1 MDIKVGIFLEKA
13 TKWRQEL
20 EHLRT
25 IILDCGLTEE
35 WKWRVPCYTLQDSNI
50 VLINSFKDY
59 CAVGFFKGVLLKD
72 SEGILYQQTEN
83 SQSAR
88 LIRFSNLQEITESE
102 SVLKSYIRE
111 AMEIEK
117 AGLKVAFKKNTELVF
132 LEELQTKLDEIP
144 DFKTAFYALT
154 PGRQRA
160 YDLYFSAPKQSQTRY
175 SRIEKYTQQILE
187 GKGIND
193 CTCGLS
199 KKFPYCDGSHKE
211 LKLIK

>member
-20 EHLRT
+20 EQLRA

-35 WKWRVPCYTLQDSNI
+35 WKWRVPCYTFEGSNI
-50 VLINSFKDY
+50 VLINSFKGY

-72 SEGILYQQTEN
+72 VEGILYQQTEN

-102 SVLKSYIRE
+102 SVLRSYIQE
-111 AMEIEK
+111 AIEIEK
-117 AGLKVAFKKNTELVF
+117 AGLKVEFKKNTELVF
-132 LEELQTKLDEIP
+132 LEELQQKLEEIP
-144 DFKTAFYALT
+144 AFKKAFYGLT

-160 YDLYFSAPKQSQTRY
+160 YDLYFSAPKQSQTRQ
-175 SRIEKYTQQILE
+175 SRIEKYTQQILD

-199 KKFPYCDGSHKE
+199 KKFPNCDGSHKE
-211 LKLIK
+211 LKSIK

>member
-1 MDIKVGIFLEKA
+1 MDVKVGIFLEKA

-20 EHLRT
+20 EHLRA

-35 WKWRVPCYTLQDSNI
+35 WKWRVPCYTFEGSNI
-50 VLINSFKDY
+50 VLINSFKGY

-72 SEGILYQQTEN
+72 VEGILYQQTEN

-88 LIRFSNLQEITESE
+88 LIRFSNLQEITESQ
-102 SVLKSYIRE
+102 SVLRSYIQE

-117 AGLKVAFKKNTELVF
+117 AGLKVEFKKNTELVF
-132 LEELQTKLDEIP
+132 LEELQQKLEEIP
-144 DFKTAFYALT
+144 AFKKAFYGLT

-160 YDLYFSAPKQSQTRY
+160 YDLYFSAPKQSQTRQ
-175 SRIEKYTQQILE
+175 SRIEKYTQQILD